1 MAVQLP
7 FIFAE
12 RMERLLGE
20 EFESFMKSYDQSPH
34 AGLRV
39 NTLKISIEQFKEIVP
54 FELRPIPWCETGFYV
69 PHGVKPGLHPY
80 YHAGMY
86 YIQEPSAMAPVE
98 KLQVQPGDRVLD
110 LCAAPGGKSTQIAAK
125 LQGKGVLVTN
135 DIHAERTKAL
145 AKNVELYGVRNAVV
159 LNESPERIADA
170 FPNYFDRILI
180 DAPCSGEGMFRK
192 DEDMVKSWEH
202 HSVDKCVI
210 MQRDIL
216 ETAARLLAP
225 GGTIVYSTCT
235 FAPEENEAMIAEFL
249 RKNGDFV
256 VVNIDHTSGF
266 APGRPEWVRQMS
278 PFQAAE
284 TEGVLEQTSGTAR
297 LWPHLLEGEG
307 HYVAVLKHVEAYEG
321 DEVSSDKWID
331 EFNRE
336 LDKELKE
343 LDEERQ
349 NEGRIAGESSLIQDL
364 SEDRSFLRSASLP
377 MTKADRKKERLLRLE
392 SRKSSESGTRASK
405 HEHKSSKK
413 GKETGGRKFERG
425 QGRGTNTGSND
436 PLMVYHQFIK
446 ENLEMTLEGET
457 VCYGDRIYQSAVG
470 ASRLKGLKVI
480 RPGWFVGTMKNG
492 RFVPSHPLACAL
504 RASEVQR
511 SVNLSSADGE
521 AVRYLKGETLNVMQE
536 RITHQEG
543 SIPKGYVLV
552 CVDGYAA
559 GWGKWL
565 DGVLKNEYPA
575 GWRWTSV

>member
-1 MAVQLP
+1 MGVKLP
-7 FIFAE
+7 LIFAE
-12 RMERLLGE
+12 RMKSLLGD
-20 EFESFMKSYDQSPH
+20 EFEQFMKSYEQSPH

-39 NTLKISIEQFKEIVP
+39 NTLKISMEQFDEIAP
-54 FELRPIPWCETGFYV
+54 FDLRPIPWCETGFYV

-80 YHAGMY
+80 YHAGLY

-98 KLQVQPGDRVLD
+98 LLQVEPGDRVLD
-110 LCAAPGGKSTQIAAK
+110 LCAAPGGKTTQIAAK

-159 LNESPERIADA
+159 LNESPERIANA
-170 FPNYFDRILI
+170 FPHYFDKVLI

-202 HSVDKCVI
+202 HSVEKCVL

-216 ETAARLLAP
+216 ETAAQLLAP

-249 RKNGDFV
+249 NVNRDFV
-256 VVNIDHTSGF
+256 VMDIPEEKGF
-266 APGRPEWVRQMS
+266 APGRPEWVRKMM
-278 PFQAAE
+278 PEKAEE
-284 TEGVLEQTSGTAR
+284 TEAVLDQTRGTAR

-307 HYVAVLKHVEAYEG
+307 HYLAVLQHRVGQEVETDQPGVVKEG
-321 DEVSSDKWID
+321 AMEYGQVVDVSRIEVEGNKDHSIAASS
-331 EFNRE
+331 
-336 LDKELKE
+336 
-343 LDEERQ
+343 
-349 NEGRIAGESSLIQDL
+349 IAI
-364 SEDRSFLRSASLP
+364 
-377 MTKADRKKERLLRLE
+377 TKADRKKERLLRIE
-392 SRKSSESGTRASK
+392 SRESRDRQAGGGKNSGK
-405 HEHKSSKK
+405 QGKK
-413 GKETGGRKFERG
+413 GKDHGGRKPERG
-425 QGRGTNTGSND
+425 QGRGADSASID
-436 PLMVYHQFIK
+436 PVAIYSQFMK
-446 ENLEMTLEGET
+446 EQLEIELTGET
-457 VCYGDRIYQSAVG
+457 VCYGDRVYQSSVG
-470 ASRLKGLKVI
+470 AARLEGLKVI
-480 RPGWFVGTMKNG
+480 RPGWFMGTIKNG

-504 RASEVQR
+504 DASEARR

-521 AVRYLKGETLNVMQE
+521 AVRYLKGETLNMEEE
-536 RITHQEG
+536 RVVLKADTFA
-543 SIPKGYVLV
+543 KGYVLV

>member
-7 FIFAE
+7 LGFAE
-12 RMERLLGE
+12 RMQRLLGE
-20 EFESFMKSYDQSPH
+20 EFESFMKSYEQSPH

-39 NTLKISIEQFKEIVP
+39 NTLKISMEQFKEIAP
-54 FELRPIPWCETGFYV
+54 FDLRPIPWCETGFYV

-80 YHAGMY
+80 YHAGLY

-98 KLQVQPGDRVLD
+98 QLDVKPGDRVLD

-170 FPNYFDRILI
+170 FPHYFDKVLI

-202 HSVDKCVI
+202 HSVEKCVL

-249 RKNGDFV
+249 KMNRDYA
-256 VVNIDHTSGF
+256 VVNIADNAGF
-266 APGRPEWVRQMS
+266 APGRPEWVRQML
-278 PFQAAE
+278 PVQAAE
-284 TEGVLEQTSGTAR
+284 TEEVLDQTRGTAR
-297 LWPHLLEGEG
+297 LWPHRIEGEG
-307 HYVAVLKHVEAYEG
+307 HYVAVLKHLERIESG
-321 DEVSSDKWID
+321 TRRSEELID
-331 EFNRE
+331 EFNG
-336 LDKELKE
+336 KSGKE

-349 NEGRIAGESSLIQDL
+349 SIGQRVHESELLYDP

-377 MTKADRKKERLLRLE
+377 MTKADRKKERLLRVE
-392 SRKSSESGTRASK
+392 SRESNDKSTRGSKYTAKSG
-405 HEHKSSKK
+405 KK
-413 GKETGGRKFERG
+413 GKEAGGRKPERV
-425 QGRGTNTGSND
+425 QGRGADSSSVD
-436 PLMVYHQFIK
+436 PLAVYAQFVH
-446 ENLEMTLEGET
+446 ENLVIPLEGET
-457 VCYGDRIYQSAVG
+457 VCYGDRVYQSAVG
-470 ASRLKGLKVI
+470 AARLEGLKVI
-480 RPGWFVGTMKNG
+480 RPGWFMGTVKNG

-504 RASEVQR
+504 RASEARR

-521 AVRYLKGETLNVMQE
+521 AVRYLKGETLNIEQE
-536 RITHQEG
+536 RVNLQEATVT
-543 SIPKGYVLV
+543 KGYVLV
-552 CVDGYAA
+552 CVDGYSA

>member
-1 MAVQLP
+1 MGVKLP
-7 FIFAE
+7 LIFAE
-12 RMERLLGE
+12 RMKSLLGD
-20 EFESFMKSYDQSPH
+20 EFEQFMKSYEQSPH

-39 NTLKISIEQFKEIVP
+39 NTLKISMEQFDEIAP
-54 FELRPIPWCETGFYV
+54 FDLRPIPWCETGFYV

-80 YHAGMY
+80 YHAGLY

-98 KLQVQPGDRVLD
+98 LLQVEPGDRVLD
-110 LCAAPGGKSTQIAAK
+110 LCAAPGGKTTQIAAK

-159 LNESPERIADA
+159 LNESPERIANA
-170 FPNYFDRILI
+170 FPHYFDKVLI

-202 HSVDKCVI
+202 HSVDKCVL

-249 RKNGDFV
+249 NVNRDFV
-256 VVNIDHTSGF
+256 VMDIPEETGF
-266 APGRPEWVRQMS
+266 APGRPEWVRQMM
-278 PFQAAE
+278 PEKAEE
-284 TEGVLEQTSGTAR
+284 TEAVLDQTRGTAR

-307 HYVAVLKHVEAYEG
+307 HYVAVLQHCAGQELETDQPGVVKEGAMEYGQVVDVSRIEAEG
-321 DEVSSDKWID
+321 NKDHSIAASS
-331 EFNRE
+331 
-336 LDKELKE
+336 
-343 LDEERQ
+343 
-349 NEGRIAGESSLIQDL
+349 IA
-364 SEDRSFLRSASLP
+364 
-377 MTKADRKKERLLRLE
+377 MTKADRKKERLLRIE
-392 SRKSSESGTRASK
+392 SRESHDRQAGGKNSGK
-405 HEHKSSKK
+405 QGKK
-413 GKETGGRKFERG
+413 GKDHGGRKSERG
-425 QGRGTNTGSND
+425 HGRGADSASID
-436 PLMVYHQFIK
+436 PVAIYSQFMK
-446 ENLEMTLEGET
+446 EQLEIELTGET
-457 VCYGDRIYQSAVG
+457 VCYGDRVYQSSVG
-470 ASRLKGLKVI
+470 AARLEGLKVI
-480 RPGWFVGTMKNG
+480 RPGWFMGTIKNG

-504 RASEVQR
+504 NASEARR

-521 AVRYLKGETLNVMQE
+521 AVRYLKGETLNIEEE
-536 RITHQEG
+536 RVVLKADTFA
-543 SIPKGYVLV
+543 KGYVLV

>member
-1 MAVQLP
+1 MGVKLP
-7 FIFAE
+7 SIFAE
-12 RMERLLGE
+12 RMKSLLGD
-20 EFESFMKSYDQSPH
+20 EFEQFMKSYEQSPH

-39 NTLKISIEQFKEIVP
+39 NTLKISMEQFDEIAP
-54 FELRPIPWCETGFYV
+54 FDLRSIPWCETGFYV

-80 YHAGMY
+80 YHAGLY

-98 KLQVQPGDRVLD
+98 LLQVAPGDRVLD
-110 LCAAPGGKSTQIAAK
+110 LCAAPGGKTTQIAAK

-159 LNESPERIADA
+159 LNESPERIANA
-170 FPNYFDRILI
+170 FPHYFDKVLI

-202 HSVDKCVI
+202 HSVEKCVL

-249 RKNGDFV
+249 NVNHDFFV
-256 VVNIDHTSGF
+256 RDIPEQKGF
-266 APGRPEWVRQMS
+266 APGRPEWVRQMM
-278 PFQAAE
+278 PEKAEE
-284 TEGVLEQTSGTAR
+284 TEAVLDQTRGTAR

-307 HYVAVLKHVEAYEG
+307 HFVAVLQHRAGQGLETDQSGVVKEGAMEYGQVVDVSRIEVEGNKDHSIAA
-321 DEVSSDKWID
+321 SS
-331 EFNRE
+331 
-336 LDKELKE
+336 
-343 LDEERQ
+343 
-349 NEGRIAGESSLIQDL
+349 IA
-364 SEDRSFLRSASLP
+364 
-377 MTKADRKKERLLRLE
+377 MTKADRKKERLLRIE
-392 SRKSSESGTRASK
+392 SRESHDRQAGGGKNSGRQG
-405 HEHKSSKK
+405 KK
-413 GKETGGRKFERG
+413 GKDYGGRKSERG
-425 QGRGTNTGSND
+425 QGRGVD
-436 PLMVYHQFIK
+436 PASIDPVAVYTQFMK
-446 ENLEMTLEGET
+446 EQLEVELAGET
-457 VCYGDRIYQSAVG
+457 VCYGDRVYQSSVG
-470 ASRLKGLKVI
+470 AARLEGLKVI
-480 RPGWFVGTMKNG
+480 RPGWFMGTIKNG

-504 RASEVQR
+504 NASEARR

-521 AVRYLKGETLNVMQE
+521 AVRYLKGETLNIEEE
-536 RITHQEG
+536 RVVLKADTVA
-543 SIPKGYVLV
+543 KGYVLV

>member
-1 MAVQLP
+1 MGVKLP
-7 FIFAE
+7 SIFAE
-12 RMERLLGE
+12 RMKSLLGD
-20 EFESFMKSYDQSPH
+20 EFEQFMKSYEQSPH

-39 NTLKISIEQFKEIVP
+39 NTLKISMEQFDEIAP
-54 FELRPIPWCETGFYV
+54 FDLRPIPWCETGFYV

-80 YHAGMY
+80 YHAGLY

-98 KLQVQPGDRVLD
+98 LLQVQPGDRVLD
-110 LCAAPGGKSTQIAAK
+110 LCAAPGGKTTQIAAK

-170 FPNYFDRILI
+170 FPHYFDKVLI

-202 HSVDKCVI
+202 HSVEKCVL

-225 GGTIVYSTCT
+225 GGMIVYSTCT

-249 RKNGDFV
+249 NMNHEFAVMD
-256 VVNIDHTSGF
+256 IPEAAGF
-266 APGRPEWVRQMS
+266 APGRPEWVRQML
-278 PFQAAE
+278 PDKAKE
-284 TEGVLEQTSGTAR
+284 TEVVLDQTRGTAR

-307 HYVAVLKHVEAYEG
+307 HYVAVLQHRAGQGLKTDQPGVVKEGAMEYGQVVDVSRIEADGNKDYSIAA
-321 DEVSSDKWID
+321 SS
-331 EFNRE
+331 
-336 LDKELKE
+336 
-343 LDEERQ
+343 
-349 NEGRIAGESSLIQDL
+349 IA
-364 SEDRSFLRSASLP
+364 
-377 MTKADRKKERLLRLE
+377 MTKADRKKERLLRIE
-392 SRKSSESGTRASK
+392 SREGSDRRARENKGTSK
-405 HEHKSSKK
+405 AAKK
-413 GKETGGRKFERG
+413 GKETGGRRVERG
-425 QGRGTNTGSND
+425 QSRGNVSNSVD
-436 PLMVYHQFIK
+436 PVALYSQFVD
-446 ENLEMTLEGET
+446 EQLEIELAGET
-457 VCYGDRIYQSAVG
+457 VCYGDRVYQSSVG
-470 ASRLKGLKVI
+470 AARLEGLKVI
-480 RPGWFVGTMKNG
+480 RPGWFMGTVKNG

-504 RASEVQR
+504 NASEARR
-511 SVNLSSADGE
+511 SVSLSSADGE
-521 AVRYLKGETLNVMQE
+521 AVRYLKGETLNIE
-536 RITHQEG
+536 EDRIVLKAGTAA
-543 SIPKGYVLV
+543 KGYVLV

>member
-1 MAVQLP
+1 MGVKLP
-7 FIFAE
+7 LIFAE
-12 RMERLLGE
+12 RMKSLLGD
-20 EFESFMKSYDQSPH
+20 EFEQFMKSYEQSPH

-39 NTLKISIEQFKEIVP
+39 NTLKISMEQFDEIAP
-54 FELRPIPWCETGFYV
+54 FDLRPIPWYETGFYV

-80 YHAGMY
+80 YHAGLY

-98 KLQVQPGDRVLD
+98 LLQVEPGDRVLD
-110 LCAAPGGKSTQIAAK
+110 LCAAPGGKTTQIAAK

-159 LNESPERIADA
+159 LNESPERIANA
-170 FPNYFDRILI
+170 FPHYFDKVLI

-202 HSVDKCVI
+202 HSVEKCVL

-249 RKNGDFV
+249 NVNHDFV
-256 VVNIDHTSGF
+256 VMDIPEETGF
-266 APGRPEWVRQMS
+266 APGRPEWVRQMM
-278 PFQAAE
+278 PEKAEE
-284 TEGVLEQTSGTAR
+284 TEAVLDQTRGTAR

-307 HYVAVLKHVEAYEG
+307 HYVAVLQHRAGQGLETDQSGVVKEGAMECGQVVDVSRIEVEGNKDHSIAA
-321 DEVSSDKWID
+321 SS
-331 EFNRE
+331 
-336 LDKELKE
+336 
-343 LDEERQ
+343 
-349 NEGRIAGESSLIQDL
+349 IA
-364 SEDRSFLRSASLP
+364 
-377 MTKADRKKERLLRLE
+377 MTKADRKKERLLRIE
-392 SRKSSESGTRASK
+392 SRESHDRQAGGSK
-405 HEHKSSKK
+405 NPGRQSKK
-413 GKETGGRKFERG
+413 GKDHGGRKSERG
-425 QGRGTNTGSND
+425 QGRGADLASMD
-436 PLMVYHQFIK
+436 PVAIYSQFMK
-446 ENLEMTLEGET
+446 EQLEIDLTGET
-457 VCYGDRIYQSAVG
+457 VCYGDRVYQSLVG
-470 ASRLKGLKVI
+470 AARLEGLKVI
-480 RPGWFVGTMKNG
+480 RAGWFMGTIKNG

-504 RASEVQR
+504 NASEARR

-521 AVRYLKGETLNVMQE
+521 AVRYLKGETLNIEQE
-536 RITHQEG
+536 RVVLKADTFA
-543 SIPKGYVLV
+543 KGYVLV

>member
-1 MAVQLP
+1 MGVKLP
-7 FIFAE
+7 LIFAE
-12 RMERLLGE
+12 RMKSLLGD
-20 EFESFMKSYDQSPH
+20 EFEQFMKSYDQSPH

-39 NTLKISIEQFKEIVP
+39 NTLKISMEQFEEIAP
-54 FELRPIPWCETGFYV
+54 FDLRSIPWCETGFYV

-80 YHAGMY
+80 YHAGLY

-98 KLQVQPGDRVLD
+98 LLQVEPGDRVLD
-110 LCAAPGGKSTQIAAK
+110 LCAAPGGKTTQIAAK

-159 LNESPERIADA
+159 LNESPERIANA
-170 FPNYFDRILI
+170 FPHYFDKVLI

-202 HSVDKCVI
+202 HSVEKCVL

-249 RKNGDFV
+249 NVNRDFIV
-256 VVNIDHTSGF
+256 MDIPEETGF
-266 APGRPEWVRQMS
+266 APGRPEWVRQMM
-278 PFQAAE
+278 PEKAEE
-284 TEGVLEQTSGTAR
+284 TEAVLDQTRGTAR

-307 HYVAVLKHVEAYEG
+307 HYVAVLQHRAGQGLETDQSGVVKEGAMEYGQVVDVSRIEVEGNKDHSIAA
-321 DEVSSDKWID
+321 SS
-331 EFNRE
+331 
-336 LDKELKE
+336 
-343 LDEERQ
+343 
-349 NEGRIAGESSLIQDL
+349 IA
-364 SEDRSFLRSASLP
+364 
-377 MTKADRKKERLLRLE
+377 MTKADRKKERLLRIE
-392 SRKSSESGTRASK
+392 SRESHDRQAGGGKNSGRQG
-405 HEHKSSKK
+405 KK
-413 GKETGGRKFERG
+413 GKDYGGRKAERG
-425 QGRGTNTGSND
+425 QGRGVDQASID
-436 PLMVYHQFIK
+436 PVAIYTQFMK
-446 ENLEMTLEGET
+446 EQLEIELTGET
-457 VCYGDRIYQSAVG
+457 VCYGDRVYQSSVG
-470 ASRLKGLKVI
+470 ATRLEGLKVI
-480 RPGWFVGTMKNG
+480 RPGWFMGTIKNG

-504 RASEVQR
+504 NASEARR

-521 AVRYLKGETLNVMQE
+521 AVRYLKGETLNIEEE
-536 RITHQEG
+536 RVVLKADTVA
-543 SIPKGYVLV
+543 KGYVLV

>member
-1 MAVQLP
+1 MGVKLP
-7 FIFAE
+7 LIFAE
-12 RMERLLGE
+12 RMKSLLGD
-20 EFESFMKSYDQSPH
+20 EFEQFMKSYEQSPH

-39 NTLKISIEQFKEIVP
+39 NTLKISMEQFDEIAP
-54 FELRPIPWCETGFYV
+54 FDLRAIPWCETGFYV

-80 YHAGMY
+80 YHAGLY

-98 KLQVQPGDRVLD
+98 LLQVEPGDRVLD
-110 LCAAPGGKSTQIAAK
+110 LCAAPGGKTTQIAAK

-159 LNESPERIADA
+159 LNESPERIANA
-170 FPNYFDRILI
+170 FPHYFDKVLI

-249 RKNGDFV
+249 NVNRDFV
-256 VVNIDHTSGF
+256 IVDIPEETGF
-266 APGRPEWVRQMS
+266 APGRPEWVRQMM
-278 PFQAAE
+278 PEKAE
-284 TEGVLEQTSGTAR
+284 ETKAVLDQTRGTTR

-307 HYVAVLKHVEAYEG
+307 HYVAVLQHRAGQGSVKDQPGVVKEGAMECGQVADVSRIEAEG
-321 DEVSSDKWID
+321 NQGHSIAASS
-331 EFNRE
+331 
-336 LDKELKE
+336 
-343 LDEERQ
+343 
-349 NEGRIAGESSLIQDL
+349 IA
-364 SEDRSFLRSASLP
+364 
-377 MTKADRKKERLLRLE
+377 MTKADRKKERLMRIE
-392 SRKSSESGTRASK
+392 SRASHDRQTGDGK
-405 HEHKSSKK
+405 NPGRHGKK
-413 GKETGGRKFERG
+413 GKDHGGRKSDRG
-425 QGRGTNTGSND
+425 KGRGADQASID
-436 PLMVYHQFIK
+436 PVEIYTQFMK
-446 ENLEMTLEGET
+446 EQLEVELVGET
-457 VCYGDRIYQSAVG
+457 VCYGDRVYQSPVG
-470 ASRLKGLKVI
+470 AARLEGLKVI
-480 RPGWFVGTMKNG
+480 RPGWFMGTIKNG

-504 RASEVQR
+504 NASEARR
-511 SVNLSSADGE
+511 SVSLSSADGE
-521 AVRYLKGETLNVMQE
+521 AVRYLKGETLNIEEE
-536 RITHQEG
+536 RVVLKADTVA
-543 SIPKGYVLV
+543 KGYVLV

>member
-1 MAVQLP
+1 MGVKLP
-7 FIFAE
+7 LIFAE
-12 RMERLLGE
+12 RMKSLLGD
-20 EFESFMKSYDQSPH
+20 EFEQFMKSYEQFPH

-39 NTLKISIEQFKEIVP
+39 NTLKISMEQFDEIAP
-54 FELRPIPWCETGFYV
+54 FDLRPIPWCETGFYV

-80 YHAGMY
+80 YHAGLY

-98 KLQVQPGDRVLD
+98 LLQVEPGDRVLD
-110 LCAAPGGKSTQIAAK
+110 LCAAPGGKTTQIAAK

-159 LNESPERIADA
+159 LNESPERIANA
-170 FPNYFDRILI
+170 FPHYFDKVLI

-202 HSVDKCVI
+202 HSVEKCVL

-249 RKNGDFV
+249 NVNSDFV
-256 VVNIDHTSGF
+256 VKDIPEETGF
-266 APGRPEWVRQMS
+266 APGRPEWVRQMM
-278 PFQAAE
+278 PEKADE
-284 TEGVLEQTSGTAR
+284 TEAVLGQTHGTAR

-307 HYVAVLKHVEAYEG
+307 HYVAVLQHRAGQGIETDQPGVVKEGAMEYGQVVDVSRIEVEGNKDHSIAA
-321 DEVSSDKWID
+321 SS
-331 EFNRE
+331 
-336 LDKELKE
+336 
-343 LDEERQ
+343 
-349 NEGRIAGESSLIQDL
+349 IA
-364 SEDRSFLRSASLP
+364 
-377 MTKADRKKERLLRLE
+377 MTKADRKKERLLRIE
-392 SRKSSESGTRASK
+392 SRESHDRQAGGSK
-405 HEHKSSKK
+405 NSGRQSKK
-413 GKETGGRKFERG
+413 GKDHGGRKSERG
-425 QGRGTNTGSND
+425 QGRGTD
-436 PLMVYHQFIK
+436 PASIDPVAIYTSFMK
-446 ENLEMTLEGET
+446 EQLEIELTGET
-457 VCYGDRIYQSAVG
+457 VCYGDRVYQSSVG
-470 ASRLKGLKVI
+470 AARLEGLKVI
-480 RPGWFVGTMKNG
+480 RPGWFMGTIKNG

-504 RASEVQR
+504 NASEARR

-521 AVRYLKGETLNVMQE
+521 AVRYLKGETLNIEEE
-536 RITHQEG
+536 RVVLKADTFA
-543 SIPKGYVLV
+543 KGYVLV

>member
-1 MAVQLP
+1 MGVKLP
-7 FIFAE
+7 LIFAE
-12 RMERLLGE
+12 RMERLLGD
-20 EFESFMKSYDQSPH
+20 EFEQFMKSYEQSPH

-39 NTLKISIEQFKEIVP
+39 NTLKISMEQFDEIAP
-54 FELRPIPWCETGFYV
+54 FDLRPIPWCETGFYV

-80 YHAGMY
+80 YHAGLY

-98 KLQVQPGDRVLD
+98 LLQVEPGDRVLD
-110 LCAAPGGKSTQIAAK
+110 LCAAPGGKTTQIAAK

-159 LNESPERIADA
+159 LNESPERIANA
-170 FPNYFDRILI
+170 FPHYFDKVLI

-202 HSVDKCVI
+202 HSVEKCVL

-249 RKNGDFV
+249 NVNRDFV
-256 VVNIDHTSGF
+256 VRDISEEAGF
-266 APGRPEWVRQMS
+266 APGRPEWVRQMM
-278 PFQAAE
+278 PEKADE
-284 TEGVLEQTSGTAR
+284 TKDVLDLTRGTAR

-307 HYVAVLKHVEAYEG
+307 HYVAVLQHRAGQGFGTDQPGVVKEGAMEYGQVGDVSKIEVEGNKDHSIAA
-321 DEVSSDKWID
+321 SS
-331 EFNRE
+331 
-336 LDKELKE
+336 
-343 LDEERQ
+343 
-349 NEGRIAGESSLIQDL
+349 IA
-364 SEDRSFLRSASLP
+364 
-377 MTKADRKKERLLRLE
+377 MTKADRKKERLLRIE
-392 SRKSSESGTRASK
+392 SRASHDRQAGGGK
-405 HEHKSSKK
+405 NPGRPGKK
-413 GKETGGRKFERG
+413 GKDHGGRKSERG
-425 QGRGTNTGSND
+425 QGRGVD
-436 PLMVYHQFIK
+436 PASMDPVAIYTQFMK
-446 ENLEMTLEGET
+446 EQLELKLTGET
-457 VCYGDRIYQSAVG
+457 VCYGDRVYQSSVG
-470 ASRLKGLKVI
+470 AARLEGLKVI
-480 RPGWFVGTMKNG
+480 RPGWFMGTIKNG

-504 RASEVQR
+504 NASEARR
-511 SVNLSSADGE
+511 SVNLSSANGE
-521 AVRYLKGETLNVMQE
+521 AVRYLKGETLNIEEE
-536 RITHQEG
+536 RVVLKADTIA
-543 SIPKGYVLV
+543 KGYVLV

>member
-7 FIFAE
+7 LDFAE
-12 RMERLLGE
+12 RMQRLLGA
-20 EFESFMKSYDQSPH
+20 EFESFIQSYEQSPH

-39 NTLKISIEQFKEIVP
+39 NTLKISMEQFKEMAP
-54 FELRPIPWCETGFYV
+54 FDLRPIPWCETGFYV

-80 YHAGMY
+80 YHAGLY

-98 KLQVQPGDRVLD
+98 QLNVQPGDRVLD

-170 FPNYFDRILI
+170 FPHYFDKVLI

-202 HSVDKCVI
+202 HSVEKCVL

-249 RKNGDFV
+249 NMNRDFSV
-256 VVNIDHTSGF
+256 VHIAETAGF
-266 APGRPEWVRQMS
+266 ASGRPDWVREML
-278 PFQAAE
+278 PEQAAE
-284 TEGVLEQTSGTAR
+284 TEEVLDQTRGTAR

-307 HYVAVLKHVEAYEG
+307 HYVAVIKHS
-321 DEVSSDKWID
+321 DESNLEVAQ
-331 EFNRE
+331 E
-336 LDKELKE
+336 LHEKKH
-343 LDEERQ
+343 
-349 NEGRIAGESSLIQDL
+349 GAGQRVPESGLL
-364 SEDRSFLRSASLP
+364 HEPSEDRSFLRSASLP
-377 MTKADRKKERLLRLE
+377 MTKADRKKERLLRVE
-392 SRKSSESGTRASK
+392 SRESNDKSIRGGKPTAK
-405 HEHKSSKK
+405 PGKK
-413 GKETGGRKFERG
+413 GKEAGGRKSERG
-425 QGRGTNTGSND
+425 QGRGADSSSVD
-436 PLMVYHQFIK
+436 PLAVYTQFVH
-446 ENLEMTLEGET
+446 ENLELPLEGET
-457 VCYGDRIYQSAVG
+457 VCYGERVYQSAVG
-470 ASRLKGLKVI
+470 AARLEGLKVI
-480 RPGWFVGTMKNG
+480 RPGWFMGTVKNG

-504 RASEVQR
+504 RASEAHR
-511 SVNLSSADGE
+511 SVHLATDNGE
-521 AVRYLKGETLNVMQE
+521 AVRYLKGETLNVEQG
-536 RITHQEG
+536 RLNLLEG
-543 SIPKGYVLV
+543 TAPKGYVLV
-552 CVDGYAA
+552 CLDGYAA

>member
-1 MAVQLP
+1 MGVKLP
-7 FIFAE
+7 LIFAE
-12 RMERLLGE
+12 RMKSLLGD
-20 EFESFMKSYDQSPH
+20 EFEQFMKSYEQSPH

-39 NTLKISIEQFKEIVP
+39 NTLKISMEQFDEIAP
-54 FELRPIPWCETGFYV
+54 FDLRPIPWCETGFYV

-80 YHAGMY
+80 YHAGLY

-98 KLQVQPGDRVLD
+98 LLQVEPGDRVLD
-110 LCAAPGGKSTQIAAK
+110 LCAAPGGKTTQIAAK

-159 LNESPERIADA
+159 LNESPERIANA
-170 FPNYFDRILI
+170 FPHYFDKVLI

-202 HSVDKCVI
+202 HSVEKCVL

-249 RKNGDFV
+249 NVNRDFV
-256 VVNIDHTSGF
+256 VMDIPKETGF
-266 APGRPEWVRQMS
+266 APGRPEWVRQMM
-278 PFQAAE
+278 PEKAEE
-284 TEGVLEQTSGTAR
+284 TEVVLDQTRGTAR

-307 HYVAVLKHVEAYEG
+307 HYVAVLQHRARQGLETDQPGVVKEGAMEYGQVVDVSRIEAEG
-321 DEVSSDKWID
+321 NKDHSIAASS
-331 EFNRE
+331 
-336 LDKELKE
+336 
-343 LDEERQ
+343 
-349 NEGRIAGESSLIQDL
+349 IA
-364 SEDRSFLRSASLP
+364 
-377 MTKADRKKERLLRLE
+377 MTKADRKKERLLRIE
-392 SRKSSESGTRASK
+392 SRESHDRQAGGGKNSDRQ
-405 HEHKSSKK
+405 SKK
-413 GKETGGRKFERG
+413 GKDHGGRKSERG
-425 QGRGTNTGSND
+425 QGRGADSASID
-436 PLMVYHQFIK
+436 PVAIYSQFMK
-446 ENLEMTLEGET
+446 EQLEIELTGET
-457 VCYGDRIYQSAVG
+457 VCYGDRVYQSSVG
-470 ASRLKGLKVI
+470 AARLEGLKVI
-480 RPGWFVGTMKNG
+480 RPGWFMGTIKNG

-504 RASEVQR
+504 NASEARR

-521 AVRYLKGETLNVMQE
+521 AVRYLKGETLNIEEE
-536 RITHQEG
+536 RVVLKADTFA
-543 SIPKGYVLV
+543 KGYVLV

>member
-1 MAVQLP
+1 MGVKLP
-7 FIFAE
+7 LIFAE
-12 RMERLLGE
+12 RMKSLLGD
-20 EFESFMKSYDQSPH
+20 EFEQFMKSYEQSPH

-39 NTLKISIEQFKEIVP
+39 NTLKISMEQFDEIAP
-54 FELRPIPWCETGFYV
+54 FDLRPIPWCETGFYV

-80 YHAGMY
+80 YHAGLY

-98 KLQVQPGDRVLD
+98 LLQVEPGDRVLD
-110 LCAAPGGKSTQIAAK
+110 LCAAPGGKTTQIAAK

-159 LNESPERIADA
+159 LNESPERIANA
-170 FPNYFDRILI
+170 FPHYFDKVLI

-202 HSVDKCVI
+202 HSVEKCVL

-249 RKNGDFV
+249 NVNRDFV
-256 VVNIDHTSGF
+256 VMDIPEETGF
-266 APGRPEWVRQMS
+266 APGRPEWVRQMM
-278 PFQAAE
+278 PEKADE
-284 TEGVLEQTSGTAR
+284 TEAVLGQTRGTAR

-307 HYVAVLKHVEAYEG
+307 HYVAVLQHRAGQGIETDQPGVVKEGAMEYGQVVDVSRIEVEGNKDHSIAA
-321 DEVSSDKWID
+321 SS
-331 EFNRE
+331 
-336 LDKELKE
+336 
-343 LDEERQ
+343 
-349 NEGRIAGESSLIQDL
+349 IA
-364 SEDRSFLRSASLP
+364 
-377 MTKADRKKERLLRLE
+377 MTKADRKKERLLRIE
-392 SRKSSESGTRASK
+392 SRESHDRQAGGAKNSGRQN
-405 HEHKSSKK
+405 KK
-413 GKETGGRKFERG
+413 GKDHGGRKSERG
-425 QGRGTNTGSND
+425 QGRGAD
-436 PLMVYHQFIK
+436 PASIDPVAIYTSFMK
-446 ENLEMTLEGET
+446 EQLEIELTGET
-457 VCYGDRIYQSAVG
+457 VCYGDRVYQSSVG
-470 ASRLKGLKVI
+470 AARLEGLKVI
-480 RPGWFVGTMKNG
+480 RPGWFMGTIKNG

-504 RASEVQR
+504 NASEARR

-521 AVRYLKGETLNVMQE
+521 AVRYLKGETLNIEEE
-536 RITHQEG
+536 RVVLKADMVA
-543 SIPKGYVLV
+543 KGYVLV

>member
-1 MAVQLP
+1 MGVKLP
-7 FIFAE
+7 LIFAE
-12 RMERLLGE
+12 RMKSLLGD
-20 EFESFMKSYDQSPH
+20 EFEQFMKSYEQSPH

-39 NTLKISIEQFKEIVP
+39 NTLKISMEQFDEIAP
-54 FELRPIPWCETGFYV
+54 FDLRPIPWCETGFYV

-80 YHAGMY
+80 YHAGLY

-98 KLQVQPGDRVLD
+98 LLQVEPGDRVLD
-110 LCAAPGGKSTQIAAK
+110 LCAAPGGKTTQIAAK

-159 LNESPERIADA
+159 LNESPERIANA
-170 FPNYFDRILI
+170 FPHYFDKVLI

-202 HSVDKCVI
+202 HSVEKCVL

-249 RKNGDFV
+249 NVNHDFV
-256 VVNIDHTSGF
+256 VRDIPEETGF
-266 APGRPEWVRQMS
+266 APGRPEWVRQMM
-278 PFQAAE
+278 PEKAEE
-284 TEGVLEQTSGTAR
+284 TEAVLDQTLGTAR

-307 HYVAVLKHVEAYEG
+307 HYVAVLQHRVGQKVETDQPGVVKEG
-321 DEVSSDKWID
+321 AMEYGQVVDVSRIEVEGNKDHSIAASS
-331 EFNRE
+331 
-336 LDKELKE
+336 
-343 LDEERQ
+343 
-349 NEGRIAGESSLIQDL
+349 IAI
-364 SEDRSFLRSASLP
+364 
-377 MTKADRKKERLLRLE
+377 TKADRKKERLLRIE
-392 SRKSSESGTRASK
+392 SRESHDRQAGGGKNSGK
-405 HEHKSSKK
+405 QGKK
-413 GKETGGRKFERG
+413 GKDHGGRKSERG
-425 QGRGTNTGSND
+425 QGRGADSASID
-436 PLMVYHQFIK
+436 PVAIYSQFMK
-446 ENLEMTLEGET
+446 EQLEIELTGET
-457 VCYGDRIYQSAVG
+457 VCYGDRVYQSSVG
-470 ASRLKGLKVI
+470 APRLEGLKVI
-480 RPGWFVGTMKNG
+480 RPGWFMGTIKNG

-504 RASEVQR
+504 NASEARR

-521 AVRYLKGETLNVMQE
+521 AVRYLKGETLNIEEE
-536 RITHQEG
+536 RVVLKADTFA
-543 SIPKGYVLV
+543 KGYVLV

>member
-1 MAVQLP
+1 MGVKLP
-7 FIFAE
+7 LIFAE
-12 RMERLLGE
+12 RMKSLLGD
-20 EFESFMKSYDQSPH
+20 EFEQFMKSYEQSPH

-39 NTLKISIEQFKEIVP
+39 NTLKISMEQFDEIAP
-54 FELRPIPWCETGFYV
+54 FDLRPIPWCETGFYV

-80 YHAGMY
+80 YHAGLY

-98 KLQVQPGDRVLD
+98 LLQVEPGDRVLD
-110 LCAAPGGKSTQIAAK
+110 LCAAPGGKTTQIAAK

-159 LNESPERIADA
+159 LNESPERIANA
-170 FPNYFDRILI
+170 FPHYFDKVLI

-202 HSVDKCVI
+202 HSVEKCVL

-249 RKNGDFV
+249 NVNRDFV
-256 VVNIDHTSGF
+256 VMDIPEETGF
-266 APGRPEWVRQMS
+266 APGRPEWVRQMM
-278 PFQAAE
+278 PEKAEE
-284 TEGVLEQTSGTAR
+284 TEAVLDQTRGTAR

-307 HYVAVLKHVEAYEG
+307 HYVAVLQHRAGQELETDQPGVVKEGAMEYGQVVDVSRIEVEGNKDHSIAA
-321 DEVSSDKWID
+321 SS
-331 EFNRE
+331 
-336 LDKELKE
+336 
-343 LDEERQ
+343 
-349 NEGRIAGESSLIQDL
+349 IA
-364 SEDRSFLRSASLP
+364 
-377 MTKADRKKERLLRLE
+377 MTKADRKKERLLRIE
-392 SRKSSESGTRASK
+392 SRESHDRQVGGGKNSGRQ
-405 HEHKSSKK
+405 SKK
-413 GKETGGRKFERG
+413 GKDHGGRKSERG
-425 QGRGTNTGSND
+425 HGRGADSASID
-436 PLMVYHQFIK
+436 PVAIYSQFMK
-446 ENLEMTLEGET
+446 EQLEIELTGET
-457 VCYGDRIYQSAVG
+457 VCYGDRVYQSSVG
-470 ASRLKGLKVI
+470 AARLEGLKVI
-480 RPGWFVGTMKNG
+480 RPGWFMGTIKNG

-504 RASEVQR
+504 NASEARR

-521 AVRYLKGETLNVMQE
+521 AVRYLKGETLNIEEE
-536 RITHQEG
+536 RVVLKADTFA
-543 SIPKGYVLV
+543 KGYVLV